1 MLEERRAN
9 VETMRE
15 RTTPWV
21 DFLPDDD
28 SEIDQPPDQKAV
40 TGAAMV
46 RRESGKIE
54 RVKGANASNVD
65 ADALAMIE
73 RWAEEVK
80 MHLADEIGRLR
91 TQLGEERRKA
101 YMFYRLIALFSFCG
115 VMLGMFFL
123 IAKAGERVKMQ
134 RGLHHHGPRLSLDE
148 P

>member
-21 DFLPDDD
+21 DFLPDDESD
-28 SEIDQPPDQKAV
+28 ELDGAGGAGAGGDEKA
-40 TGAAMV
+40 TAMV

-54 RVKGANASNVD
+54 RVKGANATNVD
-65 ADALAMIE
+65 SDALAMIE

-91 TQLGEERRKA
+91 TQLGEEKRKA
-101 YMFYRLIALFSFCG
+101 YIFYRLMALLGFCA
-115 VMLGMFFL
+115 VLLGMFFL
-123 IAKAGERVKMQ
+123 IAKAGERVVRVQ
-134 RGLHHHGPRLSLDE
+134 HTARSAARTA
-148 P
+148 

>member
-21 DFLPDDD
+21 EFLPDDE
-28 SEIDQPPDQKAV
+28 SEQLEV
-40 TGAAMV
+40 VGSGAGGEKGATAMV

-54 RVKGANASNVD
+54 RVKGANATNVD

-91 TQLGEERRKA
+91 TQLGEEKRKA
-101 YMFYRLIALFSFCG
+101 YMFYRLMALLLFCG

-123 IAKAGERVKMQ
+123 IAKAGERVKV
-134 RGLHHHGPRLSLDE
+134 
-148 P
+148 